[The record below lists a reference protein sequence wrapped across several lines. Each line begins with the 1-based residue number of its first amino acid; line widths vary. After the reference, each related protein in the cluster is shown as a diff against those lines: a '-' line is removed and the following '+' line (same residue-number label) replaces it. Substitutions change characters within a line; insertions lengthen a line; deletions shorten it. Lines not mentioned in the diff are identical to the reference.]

1 METRSEKRNKQKK
14 RSIPYLLILAM
25 ASALVLGFF
34 ASPLLM
40 SVIDQKLGGVPYEGA
55 NPWHEILSFF
65 GRQEPISENP
75 DPVAPEPEKPIIA
88 NQAFSVKFCSFSFWR
103 LQLAFSNKREWALE
117 ERQRLFD
124 QGIEV
129 HYEESEAGLIM
140 FLGPFLTSSKAEE
153 QLELATDLGYPDA
166 FPVVWEWPE
175 VESEVIESDDEL
187 YIFAKAVTAYNL
199 LANLFFSDKPD
210 KQVLNAEMQNLLNTN
225 YDFSTEEQRKMW
237 NHSMKALQNGVNQ
250 EEDILLLQES
260 IMLCLNDFR
269 NMFIDVA
276 KNE

>member
-1 METRSEKRNKQKK
+1 M
-14 RSIPYLLILAM
+14 LILAM

-40 SVIDQKLGGVPYEGA
+40 NVINQKLGGVPFVEN
-55 NPWHEILSFF
+55 NPWHEILAFF
-65 GRQEPISENP
+65 GRQEPTSENP
-75 DPVAPEPEKPIIA
+75 DPVVPEPEKPIIP
-88 NQAFSVKFCSFSFWR
+88 NQSFSVKFSSFSFWR

-129 HYEESEAGLIM
+129 HYEESESGLIM

-153 QLELATDLGYPDA
+153 QLGLAVDLGYPDA

-175 VESEVIESDDEL
+175 IASDMIESDDDL

-199 LANLFFSDKPD
+199 LANLFFSEKPD

-225 YDFSTEEQRKMW
+225 YEFSTEEQRKMW
-237 NHSMKALQNGVNQ
+237 SDSIKTLQNGVNQ
-250 EEDILLLQES
+250 EEDILLMQEN

-269 NMFIDVA
+269 NMFKDVA
-276 KNE
+276 KSE